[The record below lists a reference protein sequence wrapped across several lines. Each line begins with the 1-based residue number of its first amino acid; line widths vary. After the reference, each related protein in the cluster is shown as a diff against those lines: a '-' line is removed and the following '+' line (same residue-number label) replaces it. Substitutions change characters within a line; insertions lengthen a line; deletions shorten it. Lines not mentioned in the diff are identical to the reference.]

1 MPAAPAVPLAQKS
14 PLKINRNIPVHM
26 AQAAGG
32 EHGQGSLV
40 QGMAFDF
47 FFFILATLIRF
58 EQARNHLTSGP

>member
-32 EHGQGSLV
+32 KHGQGSLV

-47 FFFILATLIRF
+47 FSLYWQI
-58 EQARNHLTSGP
+58 